1 MTKTERGLTE
11 GVKANNQDNQH
22 RAGHTSDTSTPSPY
36 QTRDCDVL
44 MEDEVPESD
53 SGYKMA
59 QSDRPWHQS
68 GHVRQNT
75 NLTLGPSTMGSPG
88 QNKTNLGEQK
98 FLEQENDR
106 LEVKDA
112 GWTSSATAA
121 DQRDA
126 AGASTPNHEPQNG
139 PSLGSGD
146 GDLQELQHPQNSQSY
161 PFLLP
166 DGRLQLS
173 RGEILTQDYT
183 IIQPDGR
190 SSLADARIMLQLRDN
205 DRVTGFELPP
215 DPDPIYD
222 LPRQDY
228 DESDAECQICFD
240 RVAKGDYSV
249 IDCENSC
256 LYCNECLNRMFLV
269 SLTTRALYPPR
280 CSCRKRIDI
289 HSMLDMYT
297 EDVHNLLMALP
308 EEWQTQN
315 PTYCGQEGCG
325 AYIPEEQFNSSDGT
339 ELQVGACKVCEEM
352 TCSRCKQTQAAHN
365 NLCDKCPRKTVSP
378 ELYSFV
384 KENQLTSCPNC
395 KILVELEDGC
405 SSVM

>member
-1 MTKTERGLTE
+1 MTKTEHGLAE
-11 GVKANNQDNQH
+11 GVKANNQDNQN
-22 RAGHTSDTSTPSPY
+22 RAGHISDTSTPSPFKIHD
-36 QTRDCDVL
+36 RDVL
-44 MEDEVPESD
+44 MEDEAPESN
-53 SGYKMA
+53 SGHKMA

-68 GHVRQNT
+68 GHVQQNT
-75 NLTLGPSTMGSPG
+75 NLTLAPSAMGSPR
-88 QNKTNLGEQK
+88 QNKANLGEQK
-98 FLEQENDR
+98 CLEQESAR

-121 DQRDA
+121 GQRYA
-126 AGASTPNHEPQNG
+126 AGASTSDDEPQNG
-139 PSLGSGD
+139 PSLVSDD
-146 GDLQELQHPQNSQSY
+146 GDSQKLQHPQNSQSY

-173 RGEILTQDYT
+173 RGEILTRDYT

-190 SSLADARIMLQLRDN
+190 SRLADARIMLQLRDN
-205 DRVTGFELPP
+205 DRVAGFELPP
-215 DPDPIYD
+215 DSDPIYD
-222 LPRQDY
+222 LPRQGY
-228 DESDAECQICFD
+228 DDSDAECQICLD
-240 RVAKGDYSV
+240 KVPNGDYSIV
-249 IDCENSC
+249 DCENSC
-256 LYCNECLNRMFLV
+256 LYCKECLNRMFLV

-325 AYIPEEQFNSSDGT
+325 AYIPEAQFESSDRT
-339 ELQVGACKVCEEM
+339 ELQVGACKACKEM
-352 TCSRCKQTQAAHN
+352 TCSKCKQSQAAHN
-365 NLCDKCPRKTVSP
+365 NLCGKCPRKTVSP